1 MGQTLGSYCIWVTDM
16 DRAVD
21 FWETLMGLDVQ
32 LHTDL
37 GTIKEVVLAS
47 NDGGSRLQLAHDG
60 RRRVHQG
67 LRRLHHRAGT
77 ARPRVGARVSW

>member
-1 MGQTLGSYCIWVTDM
+1 MGQQLGSYCIWVTDM
-16 DRAVD
+16 DRVVH

-47 NDGGSRLQLAHDG
+47 NEGGSRPSSSRTTPSAT
-60 RRRVHQG
+60 RRST
-67 LRRLHHRAGT
+67 T
-77 ARPRVGARVSW
+77 ATRSGSST